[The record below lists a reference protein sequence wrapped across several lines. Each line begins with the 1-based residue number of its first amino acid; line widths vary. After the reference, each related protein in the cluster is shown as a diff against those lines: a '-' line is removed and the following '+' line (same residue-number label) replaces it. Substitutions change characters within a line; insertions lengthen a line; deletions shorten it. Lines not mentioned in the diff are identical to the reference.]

1 MRDAAIGCRSRDRRS
16 YRRRMPVP
24 APRLADS
31 PLLVVTDVAA
41 RLVRRGLLTPADA
54 AGRWRS
60 ARVMVFRFGPVVCDP
75 PPGTRG
81 MEMRCDLLP
90 PCAR

>member
-1 MRDAAIGCRSRDRRS
+1 ML
-16 YRRRMPVP
+16 VP
-24 APRLADS
+24 ASRFADP

-60 ARVMVFRFGPVVCDP
+60 ARVSVFRSGPVVCDP
-75 PPGTRG
+75 PPGTRVA
-81 MEMRCDLLP
+81 ETRCDLLP
-90 PCAR
+90 AHAR

>member
-1 MRDAAIGCRSRDRRS
+1 MSAASVLPLSLSLPGDG
-16 YRRRMPVP
+16 V
-24 APRLADS
+24 

-60 ARVMVFRFGPVVCDP
+60 ARVIVFRSGPVVCEP
-75 PPGTRG
+75 PPGARG
-81 MEMRCDLLP
+81 FATRCDLLP
-90 PCAR
+90 LSPR

>member
-1 MRDAAIGCRSRDRRS
+1 
-16 YRRRMPVP
+16 MPVP
-24 APRLADS
+24 APRLADA

-54 AGRWRS
+54 AGRWRC
-60 ARVMVFRFGPVVCDP
+60 ARVTVFRSGPVVCDP

-81 MEMRCDLLP
+81 IDTQCDLLP
-90 PCAR
+90 ARAR

>member
-1 MRDAAIGCRSRDRRS
+1 MSA
-16 YRRRMPVP
+16 P
-24 APRLADS
+24 APRIGHT

-60 ARVMVFRFGPVVCDP
+60 ARVTVFRLGPVVCDP

-81 MEMRCDLLP
+81 IDTACDLLP
-90 PCAR
+90 VRTR

>member
-1 MRDAAIGCRSRDRRS
+1 
-16 YRRRMPVP
+16 MPVP
-24 APRLADS
+24 APRLADA

-60 ARVMVFRFGPVVCDP
+60 ARVTVFRFGPVVCEP

-81 MEMRCDLLP
+81 METRCDLLP
-90 PCAR
+90 SRAR

>member
-1 MRDAAIGCRSRDRRS
+1 MET
-16 YRRRMPVP
+16 P
-24 APRLADS
+24 APS
-31 PLLVVTDVAA
+31 PVLVVTDVAA

-60 ARVMVFRFGPVVCDP
+60 ARVVVFRFGPVVCDP

-81 MEMRCDLLP
+81 IETRCDLLP
-90 PCAR
+90 GRAR

>member
-1 MRDAAIGCRSRDRRS
+1 METPASS
-16 YRRRMPVP
+16 PV
-24 APRLADS
+24 
-31 PLLVVTDVAA
+31 LVVTDVAA

-60 ARVMVFRFGPVVCDP
+60 ARVVVFRFGPVVCDP

-81 MEMRCDLLP
+81 IETRCDLLP
-90 PCAR
+90 GRAR

>member
-1 MRDAAIGCRSRDRRS
+1 
-16 YRRRMPVP
+16 MPVP
-24 APRLADS
+24 APRIADA

-54 AGRWRS
+54 VGRWRS
-60 ARVMVFRFGPVVCDP
+60 ARVTVFRFGPVVCDP

-81 MEMRCDLLP
+81 IDTPCDLSP
-90 PCAR
+90 ARTR